1 MEKWSHMGPR
11 LGKSRTSR
19 DWESCHTETRWVK
32 LRKVNIQTDDDSQFL
47 CVAQFQYCD
56 SCVSHTWTTLFLHP
70 DRNLEDFSLK
80 KQNRLKIKNL
90 KSSPIIRF
98 LPNNQVPTQ
107 WASLASSTQS
117 FQSVL
122 GLDALPLKYKQTTR
136 SNQTFEKS
144 LEVKNK

>member
-1 MEKWSHMGPR
+1 MGKLSHMGPR

-80 KQNRLKIKNL
+80 KQNRLRKSKIQPHHKVL
-90 KSSPIIRF
+90 AKRSGSHPVSLPCFLHTELPVSSWLGCP
-98 LPNNQVPTQ
+98 
-107 WASLASSTQS
+107 SS
-117 FQSVL
+117 
-122 GLDALPLKYKQTTR
+122 
-136 SNQTFEKS
+136 
-144 LEVKNK
+144 